1 MNELSE
7 AAVIISGFQGS
18 SNIQKGEFLMT
29 QGVPLGFYGA
39 DFSLL
44 RILVKNDFDGTMSL
58 IDGFTR
64 REIRIALKLQLAESG
79 LN

>member
-7 AAVIISGFQGS
+7 AAVIISGFQRS

-29 QGVPLGFYGA
+29 QGIPLGFYGA
-39 DFSLL
+39 DFSVLQILL
-44 RILVKNDFDGTMSL
+44 KNDFDCTMSL